1 MNKTKRRARRTKR
14 RSLRRVGGVVLTKRP
29 KNTNMLVTADFTNT
43 KKNIINGN
51 ATIVFDSGETYEG
64 PCNYNLN
71 PHGRGTMTF
80 PDGTV
85 FVGEFNDGK
94 KSGRGRIDYGDGSSY
109 EGEFA
114 EDAPHGRGKYTTH
127 VGVYDG
133 HIHYG
138 HKHGRGKMT
147 FPNGDVYEGV
157 FNKGKIT
164 GPGILTKP
172 DGTVVHG
179 GKFRDTGH
187 GLFGVSEI
195 EDEMPPMEIVASH
208 SGFTPAQ
215 AAALH
220 AQSSADV
227 KAHNLAVKRAQI
239 AANVAAAR
247 QKKLDEE
254 ETLGAILRGEYADAP
269 ASVIA
274 AALSLD

>member
-1 MNKTKRRARRTKR
+1 MKLNKTKRRAKRFKR
-14 RSLRRVGGVVLTKRP
+14 RSLRRVGGGILTKTYP
-29 KNTNMLVTADFTNT
+29 DKSITGDFEKPTRIKGDARIKYT
-43 KKNIINGN
+43 DGH
-51 ATIVFDSGETYEG
+51 TYVG
-64 PCNYNLN
+64 PCNSNLN

-80 PDGTV
+80 QDGTV
-85 FVGEFNDGK
+85 FVGEFNDGN
-94 KSGRGRIDYGDGSSY
+94 KSGVGTINYANGAVY

-114 EDAPHGRGKYTTH
+114 EDAPHGRGKYTTPK
-127 VGVYDG
+127 GVYDG

-157 FNKGKIT
+157 FNKDKIT

-172 DGTVVHG
+172 DGTVVHE
-179 GKFRDTGH
+179 GKFRDTDH

-247 QKKLDEE
+247 LKQLDKKK
-254 ETLGAILRGEYADAP
+254 TLARILSGEYADAP